1 MLQPCASGEFV
12 SPHRKFQWHSLRGHF
27 ISPVLRPTEH
37 ASGVDTARK
46 AGGTIFRGAPLVAT
60 AARVIGA
67 INIDDTPQSVASQT
81 AQ

>member
-1 MLQPCASGEFV
+1 
-12 SPHRKFQWHSLRGHF
+12 
-27 ISPVLRPTEH
+27 LRPTEH